1 MDGMKKQAVMMVPNM
16 VVMQW
21 INVFFSGFVLSTFP
35 HLSLLLSSSIIRIVM
50 LINFVASFTVK
61 LPFPLTYGFKPML
74 QRDIATPD
82 MPVHYVS
89 ALSWYFLTLFGLNG
103 ILKLL
108 LPSPAESAPDSARD
122 MGLVHALGGA
132 QQGQAPMGMG
142 GGPDM
147 GKVHRAEAENLALA
161 EGMYRWAGE
170 GVEER
175 VLALW
180 GVA

>member
-1 MDGMKKQAVMMVPNM
+1 
-16 VVMQW
+16 
-21 INVFFSGFVLSTFP
+21 
-35 HLSLLLSSSIIRIVM
+35 
-50 LINFVASFTVK
+50 
-61 LPFPLTYGFKPML
+61 ML

-108 LPSPAESAPDSARD
+108 LPAPEESLPDSTRD
-122 MGLVHALGGA
+122 MGAVHALGGA
-132 QQGQAPMGMG
+132 QQGMPMGMG
-142 GGPDM
+142 AAADA
-147 GKVHRAEAENLALA
+147 GKVHKAEAENLALA
-161 EGMYRWAGE
+161 EGMYTWAGE

-180 GVA
+180 GMSEVGR